1 MSVVCV
7 VCVCVRVCDVNV
19 HMQGVAGGGLGVRGR
34 GVGGWWRYGVV
45 VVVLAVGTRVCGG
58 VWGGWGGGG
67 WGMCVRGGVGCMLMG
82 GRWGGRDHG
91 RCRGLVCVLLY
102 GVQCACDMVLLV

>member
-1 MSVVCV
+1 MCRRGGVMSVVCV

-58 VWGGWGGGG
+58 VWGGWGVGGGGCVCGGG
-67 WGMCVRGGVGCMLMG
+67 WV
-82 GRWGGRDHG
+82 
-91 RCRGLVCVLLY
+91 
-102 GVQCACDMVLLV
+102 AC